1 LPQPGEEFEHRV
13 SPATAKPPTMR
24 NVAGRS
30 DDGVVEAI
38 EDADRDFVVGV
49 QWHAERLVDDPTH
62 RQLFA
67 ALVDAAR
74 LRVA

>member
-1 LPQPGEEFEHRV
+1 
-13 SPATAKPPTMR
+13 MR
-24 NVAGRS
+24 SVAGRS

-38 EDADRDFVVGV
+38 EDPDRDFVVGV

-74 LRVA
+74 LRDRMIPVARVDA

>member
-1 LPQPGEEFEHRV
+1 
-13 SPATAKPPTMR
+13 MR
-24 NVAGRS
+24 TSTPRAPRCPS
-30 DDGVVEAI
+30 HVVEAI
-38 EDADRDFVVGV
+38 EDPDRDFVVGV

-74 LRVA
+74 LRDRMIPVARVDA